1 MSIRKLENGSG
12 VGFSVMIDGNVVNF
26 KLAVFAKKWF
36 RDTEEMEYGFISD
49 DQSRYFKG
57 IYSGGNTGM
66 GISDHELRTKSPIPE
81 GYRLVTTDLNEIA
94 RLAEKSEEAARLEK
108 EESENE
114 MKAKVEKINALSEKF
129 EVGIPALESVIYFER
144 SEAYY
149 APRQSS
155 RIQGGGFDIE
165 FKDGKKRFNF
175 WLSNYKTE
183 TGRLRVKDFA
193 KDMKHLFG
201 DVAFQLD
208 AKATLQ
214 GLIDRQNEL
223 TNMVRKI

>member
-26 KLAVFAKKWF
+26 KLAIFARRWF

-49 DQSRYFKG
+49 DQSKYFKG
-57 IYSGGNTGM
+57 TYSGGNTGM
-66 GISDHELRTKSPIPE
+66 GVDGSALRTKSSIPE
-81 GYRLVTTDLNEIA
+81 GYRLVTIDLNEITK
-94 RLAEKSEEAARLEK
+94 LAEEFEEAARLQK
-108 EESENE
+108 EEHENE
-114 MKAKVEKINALSEKF
+114 MRAKVEEINRLPEAF
-129 EVGIPALESVIYFER
+129 EVGIPVLEPIIWFKR

-149 APRQSS
+149 NPRQSS

-175 WLSNYKTE
+175 SLSNYKTE
-183 TGRLRVKDFA
+183 TGRLRTKNFA
-193 KDMKHLFG
+193 SDMRHLFS

-208 AKATLQ
+208 AKETLQ

>member
-1 MSIRKLENGSG
+1 MIRKLENGSG
-12 VGFSVMIDGNVVNF
+12 VGFSVIVDGNVVNF
-26 KLAVFAKKWF
+26 KLAVFARKWF

-57 IYSGGNTGM
+57 TYSGGNTGM

-94 RLAEKSEEAARLEK
+94 RLAEEFEEEARLQK
-108 EESENE
+108 EEHENE
-114 MKAKVEKINALSEKF
+114 MRAKVEEINRLPEAF

-155 RIQGGGFDIE
+155 RIQGGCFSIE
-165 FKDGKKRFNF
+165 FKDEKKRFNF

-183 TGRLRVKDFA
+183 AERLRIKGFA

-201 DVAFQLD
+201 DVSFLLD
-208 AKATLQ
+208 PKETLQ
-214 GLIDRQNEL
+214 TLISRQNEL